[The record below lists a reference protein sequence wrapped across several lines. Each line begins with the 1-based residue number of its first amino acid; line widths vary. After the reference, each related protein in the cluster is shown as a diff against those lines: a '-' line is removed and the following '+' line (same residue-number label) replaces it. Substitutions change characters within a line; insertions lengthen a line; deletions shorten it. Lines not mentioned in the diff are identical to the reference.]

1 MGKQT
6 SHPSERGSVGCF
18 PSVAVTAF
26 FGGAKDREAEK
37 EMSGSK
43 KSLGD
48 THRYDL
54 HLVDTEPVTYIAIL
68 VRSLFS
74 FR

>member
-1 MGKQT
+1 M
-6 SHPSERGSVGCF
+6 
-18 PSVAVTAF
+18 AVTAF

-37 EMSGSK
+37 EVSGSK

-54 HLVDTEPVTYIAIL
+54 HLVDAEPVTYIAIL